1 MKQNRVLE
9 SMHSNYPLPNWLKN
23 HIISNLKAK
32 SAIYEYDAFEPSL
45 NSGGKTEDFYR
56 IGLSLDGG
64 GVRGL
69 LLAT

>member
-1 MKQNRVLE
+1 MKENRVLE
-9 SMHSNYPLPNWLKN
+9 SIHSNYPLPNWLKN
-23 HIISNLKAK
+23 HIISNSKAK
-32 SAIYEYDAFEPSL
+32 SAIYEYDGFEQSL
-45 NSGGKTEDFYR
+45 NSGGKSEDFYR